1 MKILNIY
8 WEDHK
13 SPSASDL
20 KILDYL
26 YDNDDEVKRIFHNVV
41 YQFASLKLR
50 GGSIL
55 ELSSNLEI
63 DIWNSSS
70 IAEKSFYKTPEILNF
85 LKFLALDLFLKKHHS
100 IKNLTINNC
109 SKKEKKHIKYL
120 AKKFD
125 IEINFREVVSNS
137 LNIRHFIPHIYQ
149 ALVWLL
155 LKGWSFKGLNSRI
168 NNDEKSNVLVY
179 STLAHLKKDP
189 ENDKKIISGLWGDL
203 PKLFFNHRL
212 SIRWIYDFTRGSL
225 TKTPKE
231 SHDLLNSHDNDNF
244 QTHSILVPINKRET
258 FFKSLLFF
266 TKYYLL
272 FSFKL
277 FNLKRNFSHNIL
289 LKSYYS
295 YLKFNIKDSF
305 FGICAIE
312 NILYSNTFDDILNS
326 INKQDL
332 GLFINENQ
340 GWEFLF
346 IKSWKKFNHGKL
358 ISIQHST
365 VSYWDLRYYYREWIN
380 ESLTPDFI
388 SVNGDVAKKSF
399 LKSNYPSEKI
409 IQLES
414 LRYNYLS
421 KFDKMSKINRSKN
434 ILVLGNILLFETL
447 KMIKIV
453 SEVLKNKGF
462 NFVFKSHPA
471 NIINSKFLKNF
482 SLTSRN
488 LNELFGDFDTVICPA
503 SSGSSVE
510 AFIVGLKTILYTDDE
525 VNTSPLYGNPKAFNF
540 STTDE
545 LLCCLEKPND
555 LLNIQNFFYVDQD
568 YKFWNQLLKKT

>member
-1 MKILNIY
+1 MLFQNKLKILNIY

-85 LKFLALDLFLKKHHS
+85 LKFLALDLFLKKHPS

-137 LNIRHFIPHIYQ
+137 FNIRHFIPHIYQ
-149 ALVWLL
+149 ALVWLF
-155 LKGWSFKGLNSRI
+155 LKGWSFKGLNSSI

-225 TKTPKE
+225 TKTPKK

-244 QTHSILVPINKRET
+244 QTHSLLVPINKRKT

-289 LKSYYS
+289 LKPYYS

-312 NILYSNTFDDILNS
+312 NIFYSNTFDDILNS

-332 GLFINENQ
+332 LIPLKPRMGIFI
-340 GWEFLF
+340 
-346 IKSWKKFNHGKL
+346 
-358 ISIQHST
+358 
-365 VSYWDLRYYYREWIN
+365 Y
-380 ESLTPDFI
+380 
-388 SVNGDVAKKSF
+388 
-399 LKSNYPSEKI
+399 
-409 IQLES
+409 
-414 LRYNYLS
+414 
-421 KFDKMSKINRSKN
+421 
-434 ILVLGNILLFETL
+434 
-447 KMIKIV
+447 
-453 SEVLKNKGF
+453 
-462 NFVFKSHPA
+462 
-471 NIINSKFLKNF
+471 
-482 SLTSRN
+482 
-488 LNELFGDFDTVICPA
+488 
-503 SSGSSVE
+503 
-510 AFIVGLKTILYTDDE
+510 
-525 VNTSPLYGNPKAFNF
+525 
-540 STTDE
+540 
-545 LLCCLEKPND
+545 
-555 LLNIQNFFYVDQD
+555 
-568 YKFWNQLLKKT
+568 